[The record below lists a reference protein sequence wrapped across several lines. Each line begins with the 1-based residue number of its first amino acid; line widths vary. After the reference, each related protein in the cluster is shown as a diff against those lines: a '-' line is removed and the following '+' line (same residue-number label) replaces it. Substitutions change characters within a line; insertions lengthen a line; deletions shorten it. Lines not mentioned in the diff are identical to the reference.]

1 MCYKGDGGHRGDRVR
16 DMEQASETA
25 GPGARLGVFRS
36 QPFYCSAPRSP
47 HLLYKEDLRMCLADR
62 EVSNLSAE
70 GRKHMT
76 VTFDQPSGRR
86 QERDPFPLSQAS
98 VVIGHLLRIQELC
111 HPL

>member
-1 MCYKGDGGHRGDRVR
+1 
-16 DMEQASETA
+16 MEDTEET
-25 GPGARLGVFRS
+25 GYGTWSKPLKPQVLEPGWVCSDPSRSTALRLG
-36 QPFYCSAPRSP
+36 
-47 HLLYKEDLRMCLADR
+47 LLMLYKEDLRMCLADR